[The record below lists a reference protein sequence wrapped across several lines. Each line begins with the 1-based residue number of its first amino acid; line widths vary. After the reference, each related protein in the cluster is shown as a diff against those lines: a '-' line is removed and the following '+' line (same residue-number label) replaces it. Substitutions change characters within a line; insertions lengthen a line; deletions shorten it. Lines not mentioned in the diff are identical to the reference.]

1 MKIAFFGTYFY
12 NFQEIVNNAA
22 SIYESHFFYFFTDK
36 KSYTHLFN
44 NAICSA
50 VDLSYKRN
58 EYHFTDEE
66 LFNFFQCDY
75 DRLSEFN
82 ITKPKGKKDTICGNL
97 FIIIPITKYQISANF
112 LPLENLN
119 LFKLIVF
126 LELKLI
132 FEKRI
137 SKCS

>member
-22 SIYESHFFYFFTDK
+22 SIYKSHFFYFFTDK

-66 LFNFFQCDY
+66 LFKFFQCDY

-82 ITKPKGKKDTICGNL
+82 IKKPKI
-97 FIIIPITKYQISANF
+97 A
-112 LPLENLN
+112 
-119 LFKLIVF
+119 
-126 LELKLI
+126 ELKKAANLI
-132 FEKRI
+132 MHSFKNWYSFGTARCI
-137 SKCS
+137 DMRR